1 MPDAPGPGTLQA
13 WCKGA
18 LMQPHTIGP
27 PVERPPVDPEPGLD
41 ARFPGKYLS
50 LTSFK
55 LDGTGVATPVWF
67 VIDDGRLLV
76 KTGRDSFK
84 VRRIRRN
91 PAVLIAPCSASGRLR
106 GEPVSAQAQILSPAE
121 PDHVGRLMARKYRVD
136 RVLILPIYRA
146 LQRLRGARA
155 GTAEVV
161 LAITPTFA
169 ASTPNRSE
177 ESS

>member
-1 MPDAPGPGTLQA
+1 
-13 WCKGA
+13 
-18 LMQPHTIGP
+18 MQSQTIGSSIG
-27 PVERPPVDPEPGLD
+27 RPAVDPEPGLD
-41 ARFPGKYLS
+41 AWFPGKYLS

-55 LDGTGVATPVWF
+55 RDGTGVATPVWF

-76 KTGRDSFK
+76 KTGRESFK
-84 VRRIRRN
+84 VKRIRRN

-106 GEPVSAQAQILSPAE
+106 SEPVPAQAQILPPGE
-121 PDHVGRLMARKYRVD
+121 PDHAGRLMARKYRVD

-155 GTAEVV
+155 ETAEVV
-161 LAITPTFA
+161 LAITPTSA
-169 ASTPNRSE
+169 ASTANRSE